1 VRSVVICAGVRT
13 PFVKSGT
20 AFDGV
25 PAQELARIVLR
36 EVIDRAAID
45 PGLIDEVILGNIAQ
59 PADATNIARVAAL
72 KAGVPERVPAY
83 TVNRNCASGLQS
95 VLDAALRIESGHARL
110 VLAGGVESMSA
121 IPVFFPE
128 SYRRKLFDLAK
139 ARSAPARLLGALRF
153 RAADFRPVV
162 ALEVGLT
169 DDTCGL
175 NMGQT
180 AEILAREFG
189 VTREAQDR
197 FALASHERA
206 VAAAEKGR
214 FADEIVPVAV
224 PPRYAAL
231 VREDVGPRK
240 NQTIEALARLKPYF
254 DRKFGT
260 VTVGNSC
267 PITDGAAAL
276 LVASEDTA
284 REMDLPILGRLRSWA
299 VAGLDPSRM
308 GLGPAYAV
316 PKALD
321 RAGLRLRDI
330 DRIEFNEAFAAQ
342 VLANA
347 AAFDSIDFAKRHLGR
362 AEPIG
367 TLDMARTNVNGGA
380 IALGHPVGATGARL
394 ILTLLLE
401 LRRTNLGLGLATLC
415 VGGGQGAAL
424 VFERTAAP
432 SPAGG

>member
-1 VRSVVICAGVRT
+1 VKSVVICAGVRT
-13 PFVKSGT
+13 PFAKAGT
-20 AFDGV
+20 AFDAV
-25 PAQELARIVLR
+25 PAQELARVVLR
-36 EVIDRAAID
+36 EVLDRTALD
-45 PGLIDEVILGNIAQ
+45 PGLLDEVILGNIAQ

-95 VLDAALRIESGHARL
+95 VIDAALRIESGRAHL
-110 VLAGGVESMSA
+110 ILAGGVESMSQV
-121 IPVFFPE
+121 PVFFPE
-128 SYRRKLFDLAK
+128 SYKKKLFDLAK

-153 RAADFRPVV
+153 RAADFKPVV

-180 AEILAREFG
+180 AEILAREYG
-189 VTREAQDR
+189 IGREAQDR
-197 FALASHERA
+197 FALTSHERA
-206 VAAAEKGR
+206 VAAREKGR
-214 FADEIVPVAV
+214 FAAEIAPVAV
-224 PPRYAAL
+224 PPAYTSL
-231 VREDVGPRK
+231 VQEDVGPRA
-240 NQTIEALARLKPYF
+240 NQTIEALAKLKPFF

-267 PITDGAAAL
+267 PVTDGAAAL
-276 LVASEDTA
+276 LVASEEKA
-284 REMDLPILGRLRSWA
+284 RELGLPILGRLRSWA

-308 GLGPAYAV
+308 GLGPAFAV

-330 DRIEFNEAFAAQ
+330 DRIEINEAFAAQ

-347 AAFDSIDFAKRHLGR
+347 AAFDSIEFAKRHLGR
-362 AEPIG
+362 TEPIG
-367 TLDMARTNVNGGA
+367 SLDPSKTNVNGGA

-401 LRRTNLGLGLATLC
+401 LQRSNLGLGLATLC